1 MSLDGAFIFILK
13 KELSSLIDSRVDK
26 IHMPSKDEI
35 IISFRTR
42 EGLKRLLMSANPS
55 SARVCLTKNAPENPP
70 SPPMLCMLMRK
81 HLANSRL
88 TDIKQINLERILFF
102 EFEGVN
108 EIGDVV
114 NLSLILEIMGRHSNI
129 ILVKDGKIIDA
140 VKRISDD
147 ISSVRR
153 VLPSGE
159 YILPPRS
166 ERLSL
171 TQWQPNRE
179 ELLKKLQPFMNKKLD
194 KALISVFEG
203 ISPIVAREIV
213 NYSCRDISMITGEL
227 SNNNYDRLIFFL
239 KKIKAELF
247 SDINNFT
254 VVKDL
259 NGRPK
264 DFTFIDIEQYGT
276 EMINSYEKSASSV
289 VDNFFSES
297 ARQDRLKQ
305 RSSQLQK
312 MLLNTYERILRR
324 LENQKQELI
333 EAENKEKY
341 KIWADI
347 VSANLYSIK
356 KGQKSLKAI
365 DFYTGE
371 NVEIPLDERLSPIQ
385 NVQKLYHE
393 YKKLEHA
400 KKALQEQI
408 ISGEQELIYIDSVF
422 DAVSRASGDSVIN
435 EIRNELAE
443 QGYIKYN
450 KTSKV
455 KQKPLPPL
463 KFISED
469 GFEILAGRNNR
480 QNDELTLKTA
490 KQNDLWLHT
499 KDIAGSH
506 VIIKSNDKDIPPS
519 TINQAAVIAAYCS
532 KASESS
538 QVPVDVVKARFVKKP
553 SKAKPGM
560 VIFTNNK
567 TMFVKPDRDLYI
579 KLLTN
584 DK

>member
-1 MSLDGAFIFILK
+1 
-13 KELSSLIDSRVDK
+13 
-26 IHMPSKDEI
+26 
-35 IISFRTR
+35 
-42 EGLKRLLMSANPS
+42 
-55 SARVCLTKNAPENPP
+55 
-70 SPPMLCMLMRK
+70 
-81 HLANSRL
+81 
-88 TDIKQINLERILFF
+88 
-102 EFEGVN
+102 
-108 EIGDVV
+108 
-114 NLSLILEIMGRHSNI
+114 
-129 ILVKDGKIIDA
+129 
-140 VKRISDD
+140 
-147 ISSVRR
+147 
-153 VLPSGE
+153 
-159 YILPPRS
+159 
-166 ERLSL
+166 
-171 TQWQPNRE
+171 
-179 ELLKKLQPFMNKKLD
+179 
-194 KALISVFEG
+194 
-203 ISPIVAREIV
+203 
-213 NYSCRDISMITGEL
+213 
-227 SNNNYDRLIFFL
+227 
-239 KKIKAELF
+239 
-247 SDINNFT
+247 
-254 VVKDL
+254 
-259 NGRPK
+259 
-264 DFTFIDIEQYGT
+264 
-276 EMINSYEKSASSV
+276 MINSYEKVQAALLIT
-289 VDNFFSES
+289 FSES

-312 MLLNTYERILRR
+312 MLLNTYERILKG
-324 LENQKQELI
+324 LKTKSKSLLKLKT
-333 EAENKEKY
+333 KEKY